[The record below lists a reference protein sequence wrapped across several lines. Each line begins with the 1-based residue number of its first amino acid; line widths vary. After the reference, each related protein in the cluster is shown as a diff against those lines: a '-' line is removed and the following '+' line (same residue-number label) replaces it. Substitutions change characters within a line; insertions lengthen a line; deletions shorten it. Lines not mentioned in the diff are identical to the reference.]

1 MIFLA
6 VSTARPPLCSF
17 ISRHETEPIRHDDPM
32 FQALLLLPRGAG
44 ARAWSRRRLGS
55 WWVVRIKLRLPL
67 GRTCM
72 LNCPLEAVHTAADI
86 HNSQSTDRPSCLY
99 SHVTARASGCTLVA
113 PAPAADARAA
123 LRSRD
128 ACRSAW

>member
-1 MIFLA
+1 MHQATI
-6 VSTARPPLCSF
+6 PPAGVASQCT
-17 ISRHETEPIRHDDPM
+17 SRHCVSHQCDRDG
-32 FQALLLLPRGAG
+32 RV
-44 ARAWSRRRLGS
+44 
-55 WWVVRIKLRLPL
+55 VVRNAAFAPWQNMHVACSKLS
-67 GRTCM
+67 
-72 LNCPLEAVHTAADI
+72 PLEAVHTAADI

>member
-1 MIFLA
+1 M
-6 VSTARPPLCSF
+6 
-17 ISRHETEPIRHDDPM
+17 M
-32 FQALLLLPRGAG
+32 FQAAGTAALLPRGLVVTPP
-44 ARAWSRRRLGS
+44 ARL
-55 WWVVRIKLRLPL
+55 VVGGQKLRLPL

-113 PAPAADARAA
+113 PAPAADARAV